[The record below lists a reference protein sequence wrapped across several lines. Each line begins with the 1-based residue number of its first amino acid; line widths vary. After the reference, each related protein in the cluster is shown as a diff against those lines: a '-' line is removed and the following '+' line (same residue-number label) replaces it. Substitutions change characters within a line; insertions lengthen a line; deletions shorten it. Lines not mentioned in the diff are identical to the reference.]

1 MKNLKYE
8 IDLIKIIGF
17 LYKFKFQ
24 SISILFAPILIFM
37 LYLYTSGNQLF
48 DEKKI
53 KIEFSEI
60 SIFYSNNYNELNFL
74 LTNSS
79 INNISIQRK
88 YIEESGPIYGP
99 STFFILTQEIL
110 TSKQNL
116 DQLFTKFFENI
127 KKNNKTIKEN
137 ELKKFYN
144 LLTESKISL
153 SSEQKKKIEI
163 EIDIKIPDK
172 SDIIYFLIENFV
184 NTFSNEVF
192 NKISKEVLYDI
203 KLKSNLLNQQI
214 ILINEF
220 INAEDKLLNSNNSN
234 ILATYENIKNK
245 LIIDDKLIS
254 LGAIERKIIDL
265 QANINNFKSVEVNI
279 IEKRGDI
286 KHLKSIIVILF
297 VSIISFLIFFFIK
310 YNNYY
315 NRNINRKKILNN

>member
-1 MKNLKYE
+1 M
-8 IDLIKIIGF
+8 
-17 LYKFKFQ
+17 
-24 SISILFAPILIFM
+24 
-37 LYLYTSGNQLF
+37 
-48 DEKKI
+48 
-53 KIEFSEI
+53 
-60 SIFYSNNYNELNFL
+60 
-74 LTNSS
+74 
-79 INNISIQRK
+79 
-88 YIEESGPIYGP
+88 
-99 STFFILTQEIL
+99 
-110 TSKQNL
+110 
-116 DQLFTKFFENI
+116 
-127 KKNNKTIKEN
+127 
-137 ELKKFYN
+137 
-144 LLTESKISL
+144 
-153 SSEQKKKIEI
+153 
-163 EIDIKIPDK
+163 
-172 SDIIYFLIENFV
+172 
-184 NTFSNEVF
+184 
-192 NKISKEVLYDI
+192 LYDI